1 MTNQHKATSVVDLV
15 ERACQQFG
23 KNSVATGAGETLT
36 YSELWL
42 RSVQLAN
49 DLIAKGVK
57 PETRVGLWA
66 ERSSDLLVGIVGI
79 LAAGGAYVPLDPS
92 YPEDRLNFMVT
103 HAGLSH
109 IVAADRDHAAASAL
123 GIPVVSTTSSRA
135 DESRDPLPMIHGHDA
150 AYVIYTS
157 GSTGN
162 PKGVVVEHRSLLDL
176 CEWISKNYDLASGDV
191 VISTWSPAFDASILT
206 IFLSILSGATYIFT
220 PEQTTK
226 NPYALV
232 EMLAHYRP
240 RILDTS
246 GTMLRMLTEISWP
259 GDKELEIW
267 TGGELIARSVIE
279 FIVPRVRRLRNHYG
293 PTEATVFV
301 TVRSLSAEDTDSP
314 IGRERDNVKCLLL
327 DEDGRPTPIGMVGEL
342 MITGSSLAR
351 GYLNDPALTEER
363 FIEIATNDGPV
374 IRAYRTGDLAKV
386 RGDGSFV
393 FLGRNDDQVKLRG
406 YRIELREIE
415 LRIKDYPGITEAI
428 VVVHQLE
435 GDIEPQLIAF
445 FTASA
450 PVDQR
455 TLRDYSRETL
465 PDFMVPT
472 SFVQLEEFPLT
483 PNGKVDKRSL
493 TRWRDFSGQRITTS
507 NELKNEGLPLSD
519 TERAIRAMFADVL
532 HMGEEDIGVND
543 DFLEIGGTSLGAVQL
558 FIRIEEDF
566 GIRLSVST
574 LITAATV
581 RLLAVIVN
589 NSRASNESTSNEADL
604 PQNDWESALCQ
615 LWSEVLDIP
624 EVLRTDN
631 FFELG
636 GTDAQARRMVAQL
649 ETDFGHRVTMS
660 ELTKAPVVTKLAAL
674 TWGRN
679 QWKDVVP
686 LNRTGTKPP
695 FFCVTGSGGL
705 AFAYL
710 PLARLL
716 GPDQP
721 FYGLQAHGID
731 SRGLPDY
738 TIKRA
743 AVRHARAI
751 RSVQPHGPYML
762 GGYSIGGVEALMV
775 ANELAVGGEEVALLA
790 LLDSYISRRMIGRK
804 KPTVN
809 KVGAQQKASFFPRI
823 QTRFSVILRL
833 PIAGLVP
840 QKGLAQFEL
849 FRLLSYIS
857 GHFIRK
863 VRPWAGTTV
872 VYISEREDI
881 ASTRADWEE
890 LLLGSVSYVPL
901 PVHHLDMLR
910 APHIELLAADLR
922 DQINKVVVSD
932 GLASSS
938 NNRAAP
944 SPSGI
949 EDSKSAE
956 NL

>member
-1 MTNQHKATSVVDLV
+1 
-15 ERACQQFG
+15 
-23 KNSVATGAGETLT
+23 
-36 YSELWL
+36 
-42 RSVQLAN
+42 
-49 DLIAKGVK
+49 
-57 PETRVGLWA
+57 
-66 ERSSDLLVGIVGI
+66 
-79 LAAGGAYVPLDPS
+79 
-92 YPEDRLNFMVT
+92 
-103 HAGLSH
+103 
-109 IVAADRDHAAASAL
+109 
-123 GIPVVSTTSSRA
+123 
-135 DESRDPLPMIHGHDA
+135 MIHGHNA

-162 PKGVVVEHRSLLDL
+162 PKGIVVEHRSLLDL
-176 CEWISKNYDLASGDV
+176 CEWISKHYGLASGDV
-191 VISTWSPAFDASILT
+191 VISTWSPAFDASVMT
-206 IFLSILSGATYIFT
+206 FFPSILSGATYVFT

-232 EMLAHYRP
+232 EALVHYRP
-240 RILDTS
+240 RILNTS
-246 GTMLRMLTEISWP
+246 GTVLRMLTEISWS
-259 GDKELEIW
+259 GDQELEIW
-267 TGGELIARSVIE
+267 VGGEILARSVIQ

-301 TVRSLSAEDTDSP
+301 TVQSLSLEDTDSP

-327 DEDGRPTPIGMVGEL
+327 DEDGQPTPIGMVGEL

-351 GYLNDPALTEER
+351 GYLNDPALTEEH
-363 FIEIATNDGPV
+363 FIEIATNGGPA
-374 IRAYRTGDLAKV
+374 IRAFRTGDLAKV
-386 RGDGSFV
+386 RSDGSFV
-393 FLGRNDDQVKLRG
+393 FVGRNDDQIKLRS
-406 YRIELREIE
+406 YRIEPREIE
-415 LRIKDYPGITEAI
+415 LRLKDYLGITEAI
-428 VVVHQLE
+428 VVAHQSE
-435 GDIEPQLIAF
+435 EEDGEPRLVAF

-450 PVDQR
+450 PVDLR
-455 TLRDYSRETL
+455 TLRGYLRETL

-472 SFVQLEEFPLT
+472 SFVQLEEIPLT
-483 PNGKVDKRSL
+483 PNGKVDKQSL
-493 TRWRDFSGQRITTS
+493 TRWRDFTGQRIATS
-507 NELKNEGLPLSD
+507 DELRNEGHALSD
-519 TERAIRAMFADVL
+519 TERAIRALFANVL
-532 HMGEEDIGVND
+532 HMSEEDIGVND
-543 DFLEIGGTSLGAVQL
+543 DFLDIGGTSLGAVQL
-558 FIRIEEDF
+558 FIKIDEDF

-581 RLLAVIVN
+581 RLLAAIVT
-589 NSRASNESTSNEADL
+589 NSRTSNQSSSNEADL
-604 PQNDWESALCQ
+604 PQNDWESALCH

-636 GTDAQARRMVAQL
+636 GTDAQARHMVARL

-660 ELTKAPVVTKLAAL
+660 ELKKTPVVTKLAAL
-674 TWGRN
+674 TLGRN
-679 QWKDVVP
+679 EWKNAVP

-695 FFCVTGSGGL
+695 FFCITGSGGL

-751 RSVQPHGPYML
+751 RSVQPHGPYLL
-762 GGYSIGGVEALMV
+762 GGYSMGGAEALMV
-775 ANELAVGGEEVALLA
+775 AHELAADGEEVALLA
-790 LLDSYISRRMIGRK
+790 LLDSFFTERMIGK
-804 KPTVN
+804 KRPAVDR
-809 KVGAQQKASFFPRI
+809 VGAQQNTLFFPKI
-823 QTRFSVILRL
+823 QTRFSIILRL

-840 QKGLAQFEL
+840 QKGLAQFDL

-857 GHFIRK
+857 GHLLRK

-872 VYISEREDI
+872 VYISESEDF
-881 ASTRADWEE
+881 ASARADWEE
-890 LLLGSVSYVPL
+890 LLLGRVSYVSL
-901 PVHHLDMLR
+901 PVQHLDMLR

-932 GLASSS
+932 RSISSS
-938 NNRAAP
+938 NNRATT
-944 SPSGI
+944 SSSGI
-949 EDSKSAE
+949 EDSASVE